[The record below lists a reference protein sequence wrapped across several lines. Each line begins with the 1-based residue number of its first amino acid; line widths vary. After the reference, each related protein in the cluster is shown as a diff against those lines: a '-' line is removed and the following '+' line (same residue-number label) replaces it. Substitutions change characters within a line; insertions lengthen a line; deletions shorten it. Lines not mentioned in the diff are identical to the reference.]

1 MASNSGTGWR
11 GMSDR
16 EKKAFYA
23 LASKKEL
30 LDIYAKARFNRE
42 PWYMTVKK
50 IEKERSEK
58 NGQNN
63 SATDECS
70 GV

>member
-1 MASNSGTGWR
+1 
-11 GMSDR
+11 MSPQ

-30 LDIYAKARFNRE
+30 TDTYARARFERE
-42 PWYMTVKK
+42 PWYLTDKRLR
-50 IEKERSEK
+50 ERR
-58 NGQNN
+58 NADGQDI
-63 SATDECS
+63 SAGDESC

>member
-1 MASNSGTGWR
+1 MANNSGTGWR

-30 LDIYAKARFNRE
+30 LDIYAKARFDRE

-50 IEKERSEK
+50 IEKERSE
-58 NGQNN
+58 GDAE
-63 SATDECS
+63 SGRTDDS
-70 GV
+70 GRV

>member
-1 MASNSGTGWR
+1 MAAGTGWR
-11 GMSDR
+11 SMSPQ

-30 LDIYAKARFNRE
+30 TDTYARARFKRE
-42 PWYMTVKK
+42 PWYLTDKRLR
-50 IEKERSEK
+50 ERREQ
-58 NGQNN
+58 NGQGY
-63 SATDECS
+63 SAGDECS

>member
-1 MASNSGTGWR
+1 MAAGTGWR
-11 GMSDR
+11 SMSPQ

-30 LDIYAKARFNRE
+30 TDTYARARFKRE
-42 PWYMTVKK
+42 PWYLTDKRMR
-50 IEKERSEK
+50 ERRE
-58 NGQNN
+58 QNEQGDT
-63 SATDECS
+63 AGDECS

>member
-1 MASNSGTGWR
+1 MGAGTGWR
-11 GMSDR
+11 SMSPQ

-30 LDIYAKARFNRE
+30 TDTYARARFKRE
-42 PWYMTVKK
+42 PWYITDKRLR
-50 IEKERSEK
+50 ERR
-58 NGQNN
+58 NADGQDI
-63 SATDECS
+63 SAGDESC

>member
-1 MASNSGTGWR
+1 MAAGTGWR
-11 GMSDR
+11 SMSPQ

-30 LDIYAKARFNRE
+30 TDTYARARFKRE
-42 PWYMTVKK
+42 PWYLTDKRLR
-50 IEKERSEK
+50 ERRE
-58 NGQNN
+58 QNEQGDT
-63 SATDECS
+63 AGDESC

>member
-1 MASNSGTGWR
+1 
-11 GMSDR
+11 MSDR

-30 LDIYAKARFNRE
+30 LDIYAKARFDRE

-58 NGQNN
+58 NAE
-63 SATDECS
+63 SSRTDDS
-70 GV
+70 GRV

>member
-1 MASNSGTGWR
+1 MAAGTGWR
-11 GMSDR
+11 AMSPQ

-30 LDIYAKARFNRE
+30 TDTYARARFKRE
-42 PWYMTVKK
+42 PWYLTDKRLR
-50 IEKERSEK
+50 ERR
-58 NGQNN
+58 NVDGQDI
-63 SATDECS
+63 SAGDESC

>member
-58 NGQNN
+58 NAE
-63 SATDECS
+63 SSRTDDP
-70 GV
+70 GRV

>member
-1 MASNSGTGWR
+1 MAAGTGWR
-11 GMSDR
+11 SMSPQ

-30 LDIYAKARFNRE
+30 TDTYARARFKRE
-42 PWYMTVKK
+42 PWYLTDKRLR
-50 IEKERSEK
+50 ERRGAD
-58 NGQNN
+58 GQDI
-63 SATDECS
+63 SAGDESC

>member
-30 LDIYAKARFNRE
+30 LDIYAKARFDRE
-42 PWYMTVKK
+42 PWYLTVKK
-50 IEKERSEK
+50 IEKERSE
-58 NGQNN
+58 GDAE
-63 SATDECS
+63 SSRTDDS
-70 GV
+70 GRV

>member
-1 MASNSGTGWR
+1 MAAGTGWR
-11 GMSDR
+11 SMSPQ

-30 LDIYAKARFNRE
+30 TDIYARARFKRE

-58 NGQNN
+58 NAE
-63 SATDECS
+63 SSRTDDS
-70 GV
+70 GRV

>member
-30 LDIYAKARFNRE
+30 LDIYAKARFERE

-50 IEKERSEK
+50 IEKERSDE
-58 NGQNN
+58 NAE
-63 SATDECS
+63 SSRTDDS
-70 GV
+70 GRV